1 MALLI
6 RTIRRAAALTLCL
19 ALAPPQARA
28 QADALEYAVKAND
41 LYKFG
46 PFVEWPAG
54 VFAAPGSPFNVCV
67 FGEDPFRRV
76 LDEAVRGQVVV
87 GHPVVVRR
95 LQAAPAAPDCQVLYL
110 ARSRAHKPSDVLAA
124 LRGAP
129 VLTVTDASQGFGGG
143 IVHFVLRGGHVR
155 FGIDQDG
162 ARAAGL
168 KISSKLLALA
178 VPAGPQ
184 GE

>member
-1 MALLI
+1 MALLKGAVL
-6 RTIRRAAALTLCL
+6 RATAALVLLLT
-19 ALAPPQARA
+19 PGGARA

-46 PFVEWPAG
+46 PFVEWPVA
-54 VFAAPGSPFNVCV
+54 VFPAATSPFNVCV
-67 FGEDPFRRV
+67 FGDDPFRRI
-76 LDEAVRGQVVV
+76 LDDAVRGQAVT

-95 LQAAPAAPDCQVLYL
+95 VQSAPAAPDCQVLYV
-110 ARSRAHKPSDVLAA
+110 ARSRRTKPADVLAA

-129 VLTVTDASQGFGGG
+129 VVTVTDQSQGFAGG
-143 IVHFVLRGGHVR
+143 IIHFVLRGGHVR

-178 VPAGPQ
+178 VPLGP
-184 GE
+184 GGD